1 MHNVVETVHARAGAL
16 AEADGRS
23 IAALLAAVA
32 DVVLVLDPEAV
43 VRDVAVND
51 GDASL
56 DQARGWLGRPWPDT
70 VAAEGRPRI
79 EAMLAEAR
87 EEGVSCRRQVTHP
100 AADGPDLPVEYAVVR
115 AGRGGDLVAIGRD
128 LRTLAQLRKQLVEV
142 QQTLERDYLRMRQLE
157 ARYRLL
163 WQHSAE
169 AMVLLDAQTMKV
181 VEANP
186 AAGQLLGTP
195 ADAMPGKVFPFG
207 LDPAGHRAASEH
219 LVAVRAGGCG
229 DSVPVTLAS
238 EERGAVLAASLVR
251 QDSTT
256 HLLVRLLSDD
266 LHGAPRPPSA
276 AARVAS
282 LIEAAPDACVVADPV
297 GRVLTANRAFLDL
310 VQVTLPEEVRGQSLG
325 EWIGR
330 PGADLPLLLATLRQ
344 HGAVRLFSTAVRGK
358 FGSTAEVELSAV
370 AAAAGEEPCVGII
383 LRDVSRRLANGPVGA
398 RHLTRAVEELTG
410 LVGRVSLRDLVRDTV
425 DLVEGHFIEA
435 ALELSR
441 GNRTSAA
448 EVLGL
453 SRQSLYVKLRRY
465 HMAGAPPNTE
475 GS

>member
-1 MHNVVETVHARAGAL
+1 MHNVVKTLDARVGAL
-16 AEADGRS
+16 AEADGGS
-23 IAALLAAVA
+23 IAAILAAAA
-32 DVVLVLDPEAV
+32 DLTLVLDPEGV

-51 GDASL
+51 GDTL
-56 DQARGWLGRPWPDT
+56 LVQARGWLGRPWPDT
-70 VAAEGRPRI
+70 VATESRPKI
-79 EAMLAEAR
+79 DAMLAGAR
-87 EEGVSCRRQVTHP
+87 EKGVSCRCQVTHP

-142 QQTLERDYLRMRQLE
+142 QQTLERDHCRMRHLE
-157 ARYRLL
+157 TRYRLL
-163 WQHSAE
+163 WHLSAE
-169 AMVLLDAQTMKV
+169 AVVVVDAQTMKV

-186 AAGQLLGTP
+186 AAAQLLGTP
-195 ADAMPGKVFPFG
+195 AEAMPGKVFPFG
-207 LDPAGHRAASEH
+207 LDPAGHRAACEH
-219 LVAVRAGGCG
+219 LAAVRSVGCG
-229 DSVPVTLAS
+229 DPVPVTLTS
-238 EERGAVLAASLVR
+238 DERGAVLSASLVR

-256 HLLVRLLSDD
+256 HLFVRLLPDD
-266 LHGAPRPPSA
+266 LHGASRPPSA
-276 AARVAS
+276 GARLAS
-282 LIEAAPDACVVADPV
+282 LIEAAPDAYVVADPA
-297 GRVLTANRAFLDL
+297 GRVLAANRAFLDL
-310 VQVTLPEEVRGQSLG
+310 VQVTLPEVRGQLLG
-325 EWIGR
+325 QWIGR
-330 PGADLPLLLATLRQ
+330 PGADLPLLLATLRE
-344 HGAVRLFSTAVRGK
+344 HGVVRLFSTAVRGK

-370 AAAAGEEPCVGII
+370 AAVAGGEPCVGIT
-383 LRDVSRRLANGPVGA
+383 LRDVSRRLANSPVGA

-435 ALELSR
+435 ALDLSR